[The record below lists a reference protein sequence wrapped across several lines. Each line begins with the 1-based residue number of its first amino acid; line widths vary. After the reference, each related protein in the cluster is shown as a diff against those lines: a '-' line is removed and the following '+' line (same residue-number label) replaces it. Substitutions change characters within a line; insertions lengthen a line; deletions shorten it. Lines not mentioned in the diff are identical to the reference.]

1 MDIQEVLVPK
11 PPVVVFFIQVTSL
24 FGFTS
29 RQELG
34 GKVDE
39 NPSDSGGL
47 LGVLTTTLM
56 VLALEVQAEAATV
69 QE

>member
-1 MDIQEVLVPK
+1 MQEVLVPK
-11 PPVVVFFIQVTSL
+11 PPVVVFFIQVTSA
-24 FGFTS
+24 FGFTIL
-29 RQELG
+29 QELG

-39 NPSDSGGL
+39 NPSEIGGFV
-47 LGVLTTTLM
+47 GVLTRILM

>member
-1 MDIQEVLVPK
+1 MQEVLVPN
-11 PPVVVFFIQVTSL
+11 PPVVVFFTQVTSL
-24 FGFTS
+24 FGFTTL
-29 RQELG
+29 QELG

-39 NPSDSGGL
+39 NPSDRGGFA
-47 LGVLTTTLM
+47 GVLTTTLM